1 MHTMRAR
8 STVVAILPLL
18 VLGGAAGA
26 DDIRPAMEIA
36 NAQFLT
42 AFNTPNPSAFLP
54 LYTQDSVL
62 FFQGAPPV
70 TGPEAIM
77 KFWELRI
84 KLGVRDHTF
93 DIIETEADGKYAFQV
108 TKTTVQLV
116 RDNGEKTFLAGH
128 TVRIFESRATGRGKR
143 RSTCSTGLAHPS
155 PALGRART
163 PNGVAVWCRHRRY
176 GRACAPDRNP
186 S

>member
-77 KFWELRI
+77 KFWESRI

-116 RDNGEKTFLAGH
+116 RDNGEKTLLAGH
-128 TVRIFESRATGRGKR
+128 TVRIFEKQSDGTWKAKVHMFNR
-143 RSTCSTGLAHPS
+143 PS
-155 PALGRART
+155 A
-163 PNGVAVWCRHRRY
+163 
-176 GRACAPDRNP
+176 